1 MPERVNKMA
10 TIYSFPT
17 GFDGSEHDYFTNVVE
32 MLERDY
38 PEHFKQIK
46 RGDLF
51 ENQSNNQ
58 YTYRSFGLSIFD
70 IIDNKLVLV
79 PLSDEPDDYGTIPSQ
94 FKVITQF
101 PIDHWHRE
109 GKKVIDILNTGEADC
124 SYFHNEF
131 VPVDTSIFEEISDGH
146 FKCVFD
152 NKIYIINTEFSPFD
166 DGYTCVEDISV
177 YPIDHVFSENDF
189 KLPES
194 ESETEETSIELQ
206 IKMLDLEIEAKM
218 KLREYLQSKLK

>member
-1 MPERVNKMA
+1 MA
-10 TIYSFPT
+10 TVYSLFT
-17 GFDGSEHDYFTNVVE
+17 GFDGFEHDYFTNVVE

-38 PEHFKQIK
+38 PEHFIQIK

-70 IIDNKLVLV
+70 VISDKLVLV
-79 PLSDEPDDYGTIPSQ
+79 PLSDEPDDYGTIPPQ

-109 GKKVIDILNTGEADC
+109 GKKVIDILNTGEAGC

-131 VPVDTSIFEEISDGH
+131 VPVDISMFEEINSGH

-152 NKIYIINTEFSPFD
+152 NKIYIINTEFSPFE
-166 DGYTCVEDISV
+166 DGYTCLEDISI
-177 YPIDHVFSENDF
+177 YPIDHVFCESEINSESE
-189 KLPES
+189 PES
-194 ESETEETSIELQ
+194 EPELSIELQ